1 MQHKFWNCT
10 FPAQDEVL
18 GKEKKNEQEVGKTVA
33 QLRRKYK
40 SINFPARTNRKD
52 GGILH
57 FSRVS
62 RAAIWKR
69 QNIKRKMWRKF
80 NEYKLAREGGK

>member
-1 MQHKFWNCT
+1 M
-10 FPAQDEVL
+10 
-18 GKEKKNEQEVGKTVA
+18 GKTVA

-52 GGILH
+52 GEFFTSVECPGPP
-57 FSRVS
+57 FE
-62 RAAIWKR
+62 KR

-80 NEYKLAREGGK
+80 NEYKLAREGGNKPSKLAKFTCEKAAEAAKEM